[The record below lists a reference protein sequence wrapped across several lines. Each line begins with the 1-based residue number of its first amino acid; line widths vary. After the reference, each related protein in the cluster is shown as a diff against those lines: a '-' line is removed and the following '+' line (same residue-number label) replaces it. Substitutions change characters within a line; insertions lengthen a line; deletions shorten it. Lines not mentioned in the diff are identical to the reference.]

1 MDHNSISDYLI
12 TLFQDVSLN
21 GVNDSNLQDIESGLI
36 MVLDSDDIKL
46 FNHIALVNLIY
57 LLDSSNTSTILIH
70 RLVAE
75 LKLKSLRL
83 IYTGRINLAVTE
95 DAKCCMGRSLEK
107 KTTQEEL
114 PLLKNLPSLPPYGE
128 VGIGRTKT
136 LVGSGEEL
144 ITEYEIDH
152 TGQALKVLSSY
163 RQKINELAELNDN
176 VFDRVLK
183 SIDEKESQQTTTAVL
198 IEADL

>member
-1 MDHNSISDYLI
+1 MDYNSISDYLI

-21 GVNDSNLQDIESGLI
+21 GVNDNNLQDIESSLT

-57 LLDSSNTSTILIH
+57 LLDSSTTSTILIH

-83 IYTGRINLAVTE
+83 IYTGRINLTITE
-95 DAKCCMGRSLEK
+95 DTKCCMGRPSEE

-163 RQKINELAELNDN
+163 RQKIDELTELNDN

-198 IEADL
+198 TEADL

>member
-1 MDHNSISDYLI
+1 MDYNSISDYLI

-21 GVNDSNLQDIESGLI
+21 GVNDSNLQNIESGLT

-83 IYTGRINLAVTE
+83 IYTGRINLAITE
-95 DAKCCMGRSLEK
+95 DAKCCTGHPSEK
-107 KTTQEEL
+107 KTTKEEL

-128 VGIGRTKT
+128 IGIGRTKT

-152 TGQALKVLSSY
+152 TGQALRVLSSY
-163 RQKINELAELNDN
+163 RQKINELVELNDN
-176 VFDRVLK
+176 VFDRVLND
-183 SIDEKESQQTTTAVL
+183 INEKESQQNTAIAL
-198 IEADL
+198 TEADL

>member
-1 MDHNSISDYLI
+1 MDYNSISDYLI

-21 GVNDSNLQDIESGLI
+21 GVNDSNLQDIESSLT

-46 FNHIALVNLIY
+46 FNHIALVNLLY

-83 IYTGRINLAVTE
+83 IYTGRINLAITE
-95 DAKCCMGRSLEK
+95 DTKCCMGRPSEK

-136 LVGSGEEL
+136 LIGSGEEL

-163 RQKINELAELNDN
+163 RQKIDELTELNDN

-183 SIDEKESQQTTTAVL
+183 SIDEKESQHTTAAVL
-198 IEADL
+198 TEADL